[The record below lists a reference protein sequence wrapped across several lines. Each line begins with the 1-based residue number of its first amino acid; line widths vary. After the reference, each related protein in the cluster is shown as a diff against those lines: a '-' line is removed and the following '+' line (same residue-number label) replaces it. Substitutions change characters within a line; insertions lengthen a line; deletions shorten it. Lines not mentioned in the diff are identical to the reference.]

1 MLQVFVDYDK
11 DDEKFKD
18 DLVEHLNRLVGL
30 GLVEIS
36 TPDSILA
43 GDMRMEAI
51 EKKLRASDI
60 IIFIV
65 TSNLIGSNQIM
76 ETHGKIAMEQYQKG
90 KAKILPVYT
99 NSCFYQGSF
108 LDQVDTFLPEKGG
121 NPIQNLPNPNDGWLN
136 VVYGVLKTIAK
147 KTGEDPHGLVAQF
160 NMNQKEEERKVME
173 EYNLQTPSG
182 QVYINEK
189 ISSLGIQKSMGRLQL
204 VNMNRK
210 NPRNNWW
217 DAYDE
222 KEEQLDI
229 FQFYFLS
236 ACPNQM
242 PPSFAERMVYEL
254 YNEKTE
260 DAGAAFHYETNALT
274 SRVMVRELPVKRN
287 KRKTIEAFKKYICE
301 RFDFQYAD
309 FDFDK
314 FVQEGIPRLNYDY
327 VATVFQIHSADW
339 EDHLKEFFEWI
350 VATFSERNE
359 ELPTFVFF
367 FVVYIDNAHIT
378 HMLSENQ
385 KAIIS
390 TLAEIAKD
398 NDNSTIFK
406 QLEPVTLAD
415 VEAWFAKL
423 NVRNFLP
430 IKNIIETIVKG
441 LDPQKQKIFEE
452 QQLLDMSVVEILQ
465 ELVYKNVNK
474 IQ

>member
-1 MLQVFVDYDK
+1 MLKVFVDYDK

-30 GLVEIS
+30 GLVEVA
-36 TPDSILA
+36 TPDTVRA
-43 GDMRMEAI
+43 GDVRKQAI
-51 EKKLRASDI
+51 ENKLRTADI

-65 TSNLIGSNQIM
+65 TKNMIGSDQMM
-76 ETHGKIAMEQYQKG
+76 EVHGKIAMEQYQKG

-108 LDQVDTFLPEKGG
+108 LEQVDTFLPEKGG
-121 NPIQNLPNPNDGWLN
+121 SPIQNLSNPNDGWLK
-136 VVYGVLKTIAK
+136 VVYGVLKTVAEI
-147 KTGEDPHGLVAQF
+147 TGKDPHGLVAQF
-160 NMNQKEEERKVME
+160 NRNQKAVERKVME

-189 ISSLGIQKSMGRLQL
+189 IAHLGIQKSMGRLQL
-204 VNMNRK
+204 VNMDRK
-210 NPRNNWW
+210 NPRNSWW

-222 KEEQLDI
+222 KEEQLNI
-229 FQFYFLS
+229 FQFYFLA

-254 YNEKTE
+254 YQEKTE

-274 SRVMVRELPVKRN
+274 SRVKVRELPVKRN
-287 KRKTIEAFKKYICE
+287 AKKTIEAFKKYICE

-314 FVQEGIPRLNYDY
+314 FVKEGIPRLNYDY

-339 EDHLKEFFEWI
+339 EDHLQEFFEWI
-350 VATFSERNE
+350 VATFSECNE

-367 FVVYIDNAHIT
+367 FVVYIDNAHLP
-378 HMLSENQ
+378 HLLAENK

-390 TLAEIAKD
+390 TLADIAKV
-398 NDNSTIFK
+398 NDNTTVFK
-406 QLEPVTLAD
+406 QLSP
-415 VEAWFAKL
+415 
-423 NVRNFLP
+423 
-430 IKNIIETIVKG
+430 
-441 LDPQKQKIFEE
+441 
-452 QQLLDMSVVEILQ
+452 
-465 ELVYKNVNK
+465 
-474 IQ
+474 